1 VLLLVSICG
10 VVARKLS
17 CLSGPDNIHVVLGD
31 ASLIDVD
38 WQQAGRALVTGWRRR
53 RAAEAWL
60 AARSGFG
67 RWIFDTLSLAR
78 LELTGGPDNVG
89 SRRVA
94 SDVAS
99 PAKDSSVAYVR

>member
-17 CLSGPDNIHVVLGD
+17 CLSGPDNIHVVLGG

-67 RWIFDTLSLAR
+67 RWIFDTLGLAR
-78 LELTGGPDNVG
+78 LELTCGPEM
-89 SRRVA
+89 
-94 SDVAS
+94 
-99 PAKDSSVAYVR
+99 